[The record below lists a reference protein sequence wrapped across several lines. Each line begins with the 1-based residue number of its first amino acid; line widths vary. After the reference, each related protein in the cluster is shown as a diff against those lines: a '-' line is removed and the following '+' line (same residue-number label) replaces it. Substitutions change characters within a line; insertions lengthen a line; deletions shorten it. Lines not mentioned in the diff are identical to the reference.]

1 MIIVIEGISAAGKST
16 YARSLGAAT
25 WVPEFAEQGVPPG
38 PESPAEDRAAYW
50 IAHNERRF
58 ARALEVEGQHGFAIC
73 DTDPFKS
80 HYDWC
85 MARAGFASMD
95 IFEAAMPMARASFA
109 AGRLGF
115 ADLYMVK
122 RIAPEVARRQKE
134 GDKTRAR
141 TRFDQHVALQPHL
154 MEWYEALAEVL
165 PGQVEFAFRDR
176 DALLREPKTGV
187 IGRNPRRFDLAAL
200 DKLFQELRIQRSQ
213 PSR

>member
-1 MIIVIEGISAAGKST
+1 MIVVIEGISAAGKST

-38 PESPAEDRAAYW
+38 PDRPAQERAAYW

-58 ARALEVEGQHGFAIC
+58 ARALAVEAQHGFAIC

-85 MARAGFASMD
+85 MARAGFTTMD
-95 IFEAAMPMARASFA
+95 VFEAAMPMARESFA

-122 RIAPEVARRQKE
+122 RIEPEVARRQKE
-134 GDKTRAR
+134 GDPTR
-141 TRFDQHVALQPHL
+141 TRRRFEMHLALQPHL
-154 MEWYEALAEVL
+154 LAWFEALAKVL
-165 PGQVEFAFRDR
+165 PGQVEFGFRDQE
-176 DALLREPKTGV
+176 ALLDQLKNGKLDA
-187 IGRNPRRFDLAAL
+187 NPLRFCAAAFDRMYERL
-200 DKLFQELRIQRSQ
+200 EVLSA
-213 PSR
+213 

>member
-1 MIIVIEGISAAGKST
+1 MIVVVEGISAAGKST

-25 WVPEFAEQGVPPG
+25 WVPEFAEQGTPPG
-38 PESPAEDRAAYW
+38 PDRPAQERAAYW

-58 ARALEVEGQHGFAIC
+58 ARALEVEAEHGYAIC

-95 IFEAAMPMARASFA
+95 IFEAAMPMARESFA
-109 AGRLGF
+109 AGRLGY

-134 GDKTRAR
+134 GDPTR
-141 TRFDQHVALQPHL
+141 TRRRFDMHLALQPHL
-154 MEWYEALAEVL
+154 MAWFEALAQVL
-165 PGQVEFAFRDR
+165 PGRVEFAFRDQT
-176 DALLREPKTGV
+176 ALLNALETNAV
-187 IGRNPRRFDLAAL
+187 EANPRRFDVSAL
-200 DKLFQELRIQRSQ
+200 DSLFELLPNGS
-213 PSR
+213 P